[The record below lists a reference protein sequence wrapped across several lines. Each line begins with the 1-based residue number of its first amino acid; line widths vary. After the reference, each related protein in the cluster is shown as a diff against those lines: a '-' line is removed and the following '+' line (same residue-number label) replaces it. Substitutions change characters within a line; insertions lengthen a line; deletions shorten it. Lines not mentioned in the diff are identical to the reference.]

1 MWLIFQSYF
10 YNDDT
15 FNFNY
20 AQAKAAMG
28 NFSEAEEVCIYFL
41 SKTTMETFPTYS
53 PLSFLFSFQIF
64 TLVENK
70 QVVWNIL
77 FPLEELKL
85 SVNTIQKRLSC

>member
-1 MWLIFQSYF
+1 MLLYHERRGFLLYLFGVCVCLIFQSYF

-41 SKTTMETFPTYS
+41 
-53 PLSFLFSFQIF
+53 
-64 TLVENK
+64 
-70 QVVWNIL
+70 
-77 FPLEELKL
+77 
-85 SVNTIQKRLSC
+85 